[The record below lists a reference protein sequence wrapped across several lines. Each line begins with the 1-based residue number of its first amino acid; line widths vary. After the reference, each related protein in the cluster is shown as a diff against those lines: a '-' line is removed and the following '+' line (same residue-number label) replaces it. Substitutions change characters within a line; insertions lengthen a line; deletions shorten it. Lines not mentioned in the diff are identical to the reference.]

1 MDKKNDTILRIL
13 KQDSRFTAVQI
24 AAASGMSEAE
34 VKSRIEEMEND
45 GVISG
50 YTVLTDIE
58 RADEDAVVALIEVKV
73 TPMMSAGF
81 DSIARSICRN
91 DEVKDLYLMSGSYD
105 LALIVE
111 GRNLREVARF
121 VSEKLSVLKDVTST
135 STHFILK
142 KYKNEG
148 VILGR
153 EEEKREELI

>member
-1 MDKKNDTILRIL
+1 MDKDNERILRIL
-13 KQDSRFTAVQI
+13 KEDSRFSAAQI
-24 AAASGMSEAE
+24 AAATGIAEAE
-34 VKSRIEEMEND
+34 VKRRIAAMEED
-45 GVISG
+45 GAIAG

-58 RADEDAVVALIEVKV
+58 KTDEDAVVALIEVKV

-81 DSIARSICRN
+81 DSIARSICRHE
-91 DEVKDLYLMSGSYD
+91 EVKDLYLMSGSYD

-111 GRNLREVARF
+111 GRNLREVSRF

-148 VILGR
+148 VIMDR
-153 EEEKREELI
+153 AEEKREELV

>member
-1 MDKKNDTILRIL
+1 MDKQHETIHKIL
-13 KQDSRFTAVQI
+13 KQDSRFTAAQI
-24 AAASGMSEAE
+24 AAASGMTEAE
-34 VKSRIEEMEND
+34 VQGRITAMENE

-58 RADEDAVVALIEVKV
+58 KADEDAVVALIEVNV

-91 DEVKDLYLMSGSYD
+91 EEVKDLYLMSGSYD

-135 STHFILK
+135 STHFIRK

-148 VILGR
+148 VILDR
-153 EEEKREELI
+153 EKEKREELI

>member
-1 MDKKNDTILRIL
+1 MDKKNETILKIL
-13 KQDSRFTAVQI
+13 KQDSRFTAAQI
-24 AAASGMSEAE
+24 AAAADMTEKE
-34 VKSRIEEMEND
+34 VEQRVADMEND

-58 RADEDAVVALIEVKV
+58 KADEDAVVALIEVKV

-81 DSIARSICRN
+81 DSIARSICKN
-91 DEVKDLYLMSGSYD
+91 EEVKDLYLMSGSYD

-148 VILGR
+148 VILDR
-153 EEEKREELI
+153 AEEKREELI

>member
-1 MDKKNDTILRIL
+1 MDKQNETILKIL
-13 KQDSRFTAVQI
+13 KQDSRFTAAQI
-24 AAASGMSEAE
+24 AAASGLTEAE
-34 VKSRIEEMEND
+34 VQGRIAAMENE

-58 RADEDAVVALIEVKV
+58 KADEDAVVALIEVKV

-81 DSIARSICRN
+81 DSIARSICRYE
-91 DEVKDLYLMSGSYD
+91 EVKDLYLMSGSYD

-111 GRNLREVARF
+111 GRNLREVSRF

-135 STHFILK
+135 STHFIHK

-148 VILGR
+148 VVLCR

>member
-1 MDKKNDTILRIL
+1 MDKKNETILKIL
-13 KQDSRFTAVQI
+13 KQDSRFTAAQI
-24 AAASGMSEAE
+24 AAAAGMTEKE
-34 VKSRIEEMEND
+34 VEQRVADMEND

-58 RADEDAVVALIEVKV
+58 KADEDAVVALIEVKV

-81 DSIARSICRN
+81 DSIARSICKN
-91 DEVKDLYLMSGSYD
+91 EEVKDLYLMSGSYD

-148 VILGR
+148 VILDR
-153 EEEKREELI
+153 AEEKREELI

>member
-1 MDKKNDTILRIL
+1 MDKQNETILKIL
-13 KQDSRFTAVQI
+13 KQDSRFTAAQI
-24 AAASGMSEAE
+24 AAASGMTEAE
-34 VKSRIEEMEND
+34 VQGRITAMEND

-58 RADEDAVVALIEVKV
+58 KADEDAVVALIEVNV

-91 DEVKDLYLMSGSYD
+91 EEVKDLYLMSGSYD

-148 VILGR
+148 VILDR
-153 EEEKREELI
+153 EKEKREELI

>member
-13 KQDSRFTAVQI
+13 KQDSRFTAAQI